1 MKDPTILQ
9 EPLYTFECPHLG
21 YSILLV
27 PHSAE
32 ARTNFT
38 LQAKT
43 KRMSLREFARDEILG
58 ALAIG
63 HFD

>member
-1 MKDPTILQ
+1 MKDPTTLQ
-9 EPLYTFECPHLG
+9 EPLCTFECPHLG

-38 LQAKT
+38 FQAKT
-43 KRMSLREFARDEILG
+43 KRMSLREFARAEILS
-58 ALAIG
+58 ALTMSQI
-63 HFD
+63 D

>member
-1 MKDPTILQ
+1 MKDPTTLQ
-9 EPLYTFECPHLG
+9 EPLYTFECPHSG

>member
-1 MKDPTILQ
+1 MKDPTTPQ
-9 EPLYTFECPHLG
+9 EPLCTFKCPHLD

-43 KRMSLREFARDEILG
+43 KHMSLREFARDEILS
-58 ALAIG
+58 ALTMSQI
-63 HFD
+63 D